1 MENMKYKYLITI
13 LICLV
18 LCLAGC
24 REETPKRGIAITNA
38 SIIDVINGHVSNN
51 MTIIVNDSI
60 ISRIAKSDEI
70 KTSEYMRI
78 IDASGKYVIPGLW
91 DMHIHTS
98 SEFNTREII
107 YPTFIAYGVTGVRVM
122 SADCFEPCWELQL
135 NIKQSR
141 KIQADVKAGNLI
153 GPRSVLASTYISG
166 APLGKPSTVK
176 APGTK
181 EHGKELVHLL
191 IDRGVDFIKIYDELP
206 REAYFGIAEEAV
218 KQGIPF
224 VGHVPVTIK
233 ASGASKAGQKSIEHC
248 CEGSLF
254 EECSE
259 LEDVLREEIQ
269 SRILSR
275 NPINMNEL
283 VLKLVKSY
291 DEVKCQDV
299 LNEFLKNGT
308 WFVPTLIAAETD
320 QPIRLD
326 WRNNEELKY
335 VPRTELEWWYGD
347 EKRTIE
353 LYGDSYPE
361 IRNMRFKMVRDMNR
375 SGVNLLAGSDP
386 GIYGIF
392 YGSGLHDELI
402 LLVEAGLSELEALQT
417 ATLNVAKYLERSNSL
432 GNVKEGMLADM
443 LILDA
448 NPLENISN
456 TKKINAVL
464 SNGIYFGR
472 NRLTAILD
480 KVAVEAQK

>member
-1 MENMKYKYLITI
+1 MEILKHQYLIII

-18 LCLAGC
+18 LCLTGC
-24 REETPKRGIAITNA
+24 REEAPKSSIAITNA
-38 SIIDVINGHVSNN
+38 SIIDMLDGNVSKN
-51 MTIIVNDSI
+51 MTIIINDSI

-70 KTSEYMRI
+70 KIPKSVRI

-107 YPTFIAYGVTGVRVM
+107 YPTFIANGVTGVRVM

-135 NIKQSR
+135 SIEQSR
-141 KIQADVKAGNLI
+141 KIQADVKEGKLI
-153 GPRSVLASTYISG
+153 GPRSVLASTFIKG
-166 APLGKPSTVK
+166 ALPGKPSTVK

-181 EHGKELVHLL
+181 EHGKELVQLL
-191 IDRGVDFIKIYDELP
+191 LDRGVDFIKIYDEIP
-206 REAYFGIAEEAV
+206 REAYFGLAEEAL

-224 VGHVPVTIK
+224 AGHVPVTIK
-233 ASGASKAGQKSIEHC
+233 ASEASKAGQKSIEHC

-259 LEDVLREEIQ
+259 LEDILRKEIQ
-269 SRILSR
+269 GRILSG
-275 NPINMNEL
+275 NPTNMNEL

-291 DEVKCQDV
+291 DEVKCQKV

-326 WRNNEELKY
+326 WRNNEDLKY
-335 VPRTELEWWYGD
+335 VPKTELEWWYED
-347 EKRTIE
+347 EKETHE

-361 IRNMRFKMVRDMNR
+361 IRNLRFKMVQDMNR

-386 GIYGIF
+386 GIYGVF

-417 ATLNVAKYLERSNSL
+417 ATVNVAKYLERSNSL

-448 NPLENISN
+448 NPIENISN

-464 SNGIYFGR
+464 SNGTYFGR
-472 NRLTAILD
+472 DRLTDILD
-480 KVAVEAQK
+480 NVAIEAQK

>member
-1 MENMKYKYLITI
+1 MLIY
-13 LICLV
+13 LV
-18 LCLAGC
+18 LNLAGC
-24 REETPKRGIAITNA
+24 REETPKVSIAITNA
-38 SIIDVINGHVSNN
+38 SIIDVLNGHVSKN

-60 ISRIAKSDEI
+60 ISSITNSDEVKI
-70 KTSEYMRI
+70 PESMRT

-107 YPTFIAYGVTGVRVM
+107 YPTFIANGVTGVRVM

-135 NIKQSR
+135 NIEQSR
-141 KIQADVKAGNLI
+141 IIQKDVKEGKLI
-153 GPRSVLASTYISG
+153 GPRSVLASTYING
-166 APLGKPSTVK
+166 VQPGKPSTLK
-176 APGTK
+176 TPGTK

-191 IDRGVDFIKIYDELP
+191 MDRGVDFIKIYDEIP
-206 REAYFGIAEEAV
+206 REAYFGIAEEAI
-218 KQGIPF
+218 KQGMPF
-224 VGHVPVTIK
+224 AGHVPVTIK
-233 ASGASKAGQKSIEHC
+233 ASEASKAGQKSIEHC
-248 CEGSLF
+248 CEGNLF
-254 EECSE
+254 EECSG
-259 LEDVLREEIQ
+259 LEDVLRVEVQ
-269 SRILSR
+269 SRILSG
-275 NPINMNEL
+275 NPTNMNEL

-291 DEVKCQDV
+291 DEAKCQRV

-320 QPIRLD
+320 QPIRLN

-335 VPRTELEWWYGD
+335 IPRTELEWWYED
-347 EKRTIE
+347 EKGTNK
-353 LYGDSYPE
+353 LYGEPNPE
-361 IRNMRFKMVRDMNR
+361 IRNLRFKMVQDMNR

-386 GIYGIF
+386 GIYGVF

-464 SNGIYFGR
+464 SNGTYFGKD
-472 NRLTAILD
+472 RLTAILN